1 MPEIVPEF
9 GRSEDENRQGAKP
22 GPELRRE
29 AFQQIM
35 GGFRQLFAGMSV
47 ERAGIGRALRRVGRA
62 ILILF
67 KIAIPVAILA
77 SLAVA
82 GVMLWALYSVPLQG
96 KASVSGPS
104 LLVEAAN
111 GEPLGR
117 IGSIADN
124 LKREGFPD
132 ILVKAVISIEDRR
145 FYEHRGVD
153 LWGIARAIYANWT
166 AGGVVEG
173 GSTITQQLAK
183 LQVVGNERTLS
194 RKLREACTAVW
205 QELRLTKDEILTR
218 YLNAVYLGS
227 GVYGMSAAARAYFD
241 KDVGELTLP
250 EAAMLAGLIQAPSRS
265 NPARNLEAAQQRA
278 GTVIDA
284 MLASAAIDAATAEKA
299 KAQPATL
306 KSSPRTVRAGT
317 WFADWIAKS
326 EVPKIAGAGGRALR
340 VRTTLQPQLQQM
352 AEQTINDALADPDEA
367 RGATQGALVAMRPDG
382 AVLAMVGGRNYE
394 DSEFN
399 RAVTPSASRVRPSSS
414 SSITPPCAKAFR
426 PTARSM
432 PRPSPSTNGSRKITA
447 ARNLAGCRCPAPS
460 HCRSIPRRSG
470 SARP

>member
-9 GRSEDENRQGAKP
+9 GRSEDENRQGVKP

-35 GGFRQLFAGMSV
+35 GGLRQLFAGMSV
-47 ERAGIGRALRRVGRA
+47 ERAGAGRVIRRMGRA

-67 KIAIPVAILA
+67 KIAVPVAILA

-82 GVMLWALYSVPLQG
+82 GLMLWALYSVPLQG
-96 KASVSGPS
+96 KAERVRPS

-132 ILVKAVISIEDRR
+132 MLVKAVISIEDRR

-153 LWGIARAIYANWT
+153 LWGIARAIYANWA

-227 GVYGMSAAARAYFD
+227 ACM
-241 KDVGELTLP
+241 DVG
-250 EAAMLAGLIQAPSRS
+250 G
-265 NPARNLEAAQQRA
+265 
-278 GTVIDA
+278 G
-284 MLASAAIDAATAEKA
+284 
-299 KAQPATL
+299 
-306 KSSPRTVRAGT
+306 PR
-317 WFADWIAKS
+317 
-326 EVPKIAGAGGRALR
+326 L
-340 VRTTLQPQLQQM
+340 
-352 AEQTINDALADPDEA
+352 
-367 RGATQGALVAMRPDG
+367 
-382 AVLAMVGGRNYE
+382 
-394 DSEFN
+394 
-399 RAVTPSASRVRPSSS
+399 
-414 SSITPPCAKAFR
+414 FR
-426 PTARSM
+426 Q
-432 PRPSPSTNGSRKITA
+432 GSRRTDTA
-447 ARNLAGCRCPAPS
+447 
-460 HCRSIPRRSG
+460 
-470 SARP
+470 